1 MKPRILIMAAGL
13 LALGA
18 CATSMEATPAAYSA
32 SDTTFEG
39 WLRFSGEE
47 FQLNAD
53 QDQVLQPL
61 GRPCVS
67 GTLPR
72 DLQRQARADLNNQR
86 VRITGRTQAW
96 SEDLPGNRIDY
107 EGSNIRNQCGAAFVI
122 LADRIVPI
130 A

>member
-1 MKPRILIMAAGL
+1 MIRKVLILGAGL
-13 LALGA
+13 LALGG
-18 CATSMEATPAAYSA
+18 CATSMDPTPNAYSA
-32 SDTTFEG
+32 DQTTFEG

-72 DLQRQARADLNNQR
+72 DLLRQAQLDLGGEH

-96 SEDLPGNRIDY
+96 SDGLPGGRIDY
-107 EGSNIRNQCGAAFVI
+107 RGSNIRNQCGAAFVI

-130 A
+130 P